1 MLFAAALVTSLGSCT
16 EEFEY
21 SGAKVEGEQVYFSSE
36 LPSTVNLSQDESS
49 VQIPVNR
56 INSEGTLTV
65 DLDVTVSA
73 NSKVTVPN
81 TVTFAE
87 GETTANLTI
96 TYDPSSIEL
105 GHFDDVTLSVKDANY
120 TTPYGNSSYSFS
132 IGMSEW
138 ESLGQGLFREGIVS
152 SYYGEDPLTYNVE
165 IQQSI
170 TTPGMYR
177 IVTPY
182 GAGTD
187 FYTTYIESGTFG
199 WAERENM
206 SMVINATD
214 PNFVYITGDFY
225 PGVDDSALG
234 GRGAMHLF
242 SIVDQEAI
250 NLGSV
255 DAVKAQEPDLFGKLQ
270 DGVFTFPER
279 GIYVNF
285 DDSFT
290 PLGYLPCQLL
300 TIALP
305 GYAFVDYSSSFTYTG
320 RFIDLDDNYYA
331 QGTITLGEDVASARY
346 ILAAEGDDVQAI
358 INGLTDGSVTPLET
372 ITEGKKVSIA
382 LEESGTYTMIIVT
395 YDSEG
400 NERSSSATTFEF
412 SIDATRPTWQPLYT
426 GTFTHNVEPA
436 FITRS
441 ATDPSF
447 VGNPLVGVQGF
458 NTSYTTTIYQDA
470 NNPSSYKV
478 EPWIVNGASLE
489 FTMDAEG
496 NITFLDANTGFA
508 LQSGE
513 MLLGG
518 DAVTAFHAANVEA
531 DGTTSWYDEE
541 NGQFVFGTVYYM
553 DAPGQ
558 WAGGAYETFD
568 ITSAAGVSPVKNG
581 WKVGKA
587 IFPKTFAGKS
597 TKWFGKNMGIK
608 VPAAGIK
615 GNLER

>member
-1 MLFAAALVTSLGSCT
+1 MPYTGEKELRVSVLPFDAAVGKTLR
-16 EEFEY
+16 
-21 SGAKVEGEQVYFSSE
+21 AKSSSE
-36 LPSTVNLSQDESS
+36 MIAVVTPEAVLDENGQAVLRVSGELPGSAVITFTIAGIDATSSTTVKVAADYYDVVTPAPDAS
-49 VQIPVNR
+49 R
-56 INSEGTLTV
+56 ISGTEVYKGTEITLTC
-65 DLDVTVSA
+65 
-73 NSKVTVPN
+73 
-81 TVTFAE
+81 
-87 GETTANLTI
+87 
-96 TYDPSSIEL
+96 
-105 GHFDDVTLSVKDANY
+105 DD
-120 TTPYGNSSYSFS
+120 
-132 IGMSEW
+132 E
-138 ESLGQGLFREGIVS
+138 
-152 SYYGEDPLTYNVE
+152 
-165 IQQSI
+165 
-170 TTPGMYR
+170 
-177 IVTPY
+177 
-182 GAGTD
+182 
-187 FYTTYIESGTFG
+187 
-199 WAERENM
+199 
-206 SMVINATD
+206 
-214 PNFVYITGDFY
+214 
-225 PGVDDSALG
+225 
-234 GRGAMHLF
+234 
-242 SIVDQEAI
+242 
-250 NLGSV
+250 
-255 DAVKAQEPDLFGKLQ
+255 DAV
-270 DGVFTFPER
+270 
-279 GIYVNF
+279 IY
-285 DDSFT
+285 
-290 PLGYLPCQLL
+290 
-300 TIALP
+300 
-305 GYAFVDYSSSFTYTG
+305 YT
-320 RFIDLDDNYYA
+320 
-331 QGTITLGEDVASARY
+331 
-346 ILAAEGDDVQAI
+346 
-358 INGLTDGSVTPLET
+358 TDGSCPCDEQTRKEYTAPITVDADMTLKAVA
-372 ITEGKKVSIA
+372 ITEGKEVSIA

-436 FITRS
+436 FITMS

-513 MLLGG
+513 VLLGG